1 MKKSRVAIIGTGM
14 VKNPGIS
21 HPDLS
26 FKQLLTESSYKAL
39 NDARVSPLEVSG
51 TSFSYTG
58 ESEIGHGGI
67 SATLNDALALSPI
80 PGYVNCSNCASGH
93 TAFMQGCDMIES
105 GNYSTVLVAGFEKST
120 DVLPFFDYALIS
132 SDSMYDYNLGYSH
145 IDAVLM
151 QNEYFNNYGINESKR
166 RDALLNYAQFAR
178 KMGSKNPVAHC
189 FNKPIPSLNT
199 LEKMP
204 LYGSFMKTGE
214 GSAAILLA
222 SEEFAQSL
230 DNPNPTIYVQGRSYL
245 TTSHYIGHRY
255 DSSLLNGVDESSV
268 GNAGNGLPLTL
279 ACNNAYAQA
288 GISAKDIDTVS
299 VYDQVT
305 SEFVSLEATGIC
317 EEGGAVDFFLNG
329 EGDINGRV
337 PVNTDGGNIGRGFAG
352 GTAGIYPLIEIIKQ
366 LQGQA
371 NGYQIKKPIKYGLS
385 TYLGGG
391 FAHCVAVILTN
402 E

>member
-1 MKKSRVAIIGTGM
+1 MENKRVAIIGTGM

-21 HPDLS
+21 HPDKS
-26 FKQLLTESSYKAL
+26 FKELLAESVYSAIE
-39 NDARVSPLEVSG
+39 DAGISPLDIDGS
-51 TSFSYTG
+51 SFSYTG

-80 PGYVNCSNCASGH
+80 PGFINCSNCASGH

-105 GNYSTVLVAGFEKST
+105 GEYSTVLVAGFEKST

-151 QNEYFNNYGINESKR
+151 QDEYFKNYNITSEKR
-166 RDALLNYAQFAR
+166 KKALLTYAQFAR
-178 KMGSKNPVAHC
+178 KMGSKNPAAHC
-189 FNKPIPSLNT
+189 FGQSIPT
-199 LEKMP
+199 FEQLEQLP

-222 SEEFAQSL
+222 SEDVARKLKNKPVF
-230 DNPNPTIYVQGRSYL
+230 VQGRSYL

-255 DSSLLNGVDESSV
+255 DASLLNGITDSNLE
-268 GNAGNGLPLTL
+268 NAGNGLPLKI
-279 ACNNAYAQA
+279 ACNQAYQQA
-288 GISAKDIDTVS
+288 GITAKEIDTVG

-317 EEGGAVDFFLNG
+317 EEGMATDFVLAG
-329 EGDINGRV
+329 EADIDGSV

-366 LQGQA
+366 LDGTA
-371 NGYQIKKPIKYGLS
+371 EGYKIDKPIKYGLS

-391 FAHCVAVILTN
+391 FAHCVAVVLAN